1 MDYKKRLIE
10 PKISKLFEIF
20 PIVSITGPR
29 QSGKSTLIQHYT
41 SKQKEKWEYISL
53 DNRDTLLNIKED
65 PTLFTKS
72 IKSNIAIDEAQKA
85 PELFHSLKQLVDEK
99 LPYKI
104 ILSGSANFLLL
115 KSISESL
122 AGRVGLLELEPFS
135 IAEAYNL
142 KPNNLV
148 SKIIE
153 SRSIDEL
160 QNKLIKL
167 QRKKIT
173 DEELLDFILYGGFP
187 KLQELKP
194 EQRWTWFS
202 QYISTYIERDLRDLS
217 QIANLDA
224 FQKVYKLFAFQTA
237 QLLNMSNIASD
248 IGIDSKTV
256 AHYLSILES
265 SYQCAKLS
273 AYFSKQRK
281 QVIKSPKVFYM
292 DTGLVNFHQKNTD
305 NASMLN
311 RGAWGH
317 ILETFVYSE
326 LHKEIKDMTIPASLH
341 FWRTNNGAEVDF
353 IIEYGA
359 KLYPI
364 EVKASAQINPLELR
378 GLESFMEAENKKVDF
393 GIVLYRTDKVQFI
406 KKNILGIPLKLLY

>member
-29 QSGKSTLIQHYT
+29 QSGKSTLIKHYT
-41 SKQKEKWEYISL
+41 EKQKEKWEYISL
-53 DNRDTLLNIKED
+53 DNRDTLLSIKED
-65 PTLFTKS
+65 PTLFVKS

-85 PELFHSLKQLVDEK
+85 PELFHSLKQVVDEK

-122 AGRVGLLELEPFS
+122 AGRVGLLELQPFS
-135 IAEAYNL
+135 IAEAFGL
-142 KPNNLV
+142 KTNNLV
-148 SKIIE
+148 AKIIE
-153 SRSIDEL
+153 TSSIDEL
-160 QNKLIKL
+160 HTELIKL
-167 QRKKIT
+167 ERKQIS
-173 DEELLDFILYGGFP
+173 DEQLLDFILYGGFP
-187 KLQELKP
+187 KIHELKAD
-194 EQRWTWFS
+194 QKWTWFT

-217 QIANLDA
+217 QVANLDA

-237 QLLNMSNIASD
+237 QLLNMSNVASD

-265 SYQCAKLS
+265 SYQCLKLS

-305 NASMLN
+305 IDSMLN
-311 RGAWGH
+311 RGDWGH

-326 LHKEIKDMTIPASLH
+326 LHKEIKDMQMPASLH

-353 IIEYGA
+353 IIEYGS

-364 EVKASAQINPLELR
+364 EVKASAQVNSVELR
-378 GLESFMEAENKKVDF
+378 GLESFMEAESKKVNF
-393 GIVLYRTDKVQFI
+393 GIVLYRNDKVQFL
-406 KKNILGIPLKLLY
+406 KKNILGIPLSLLY

>member
-1 MDYKKRLIE
+1 MDYKKRTIE

-29 QSGKSTLIQHYT
+29 QSGKSTLIKHYT
-41 SKQKEKWEYISL
+41 KQQKEKWEYISL
-53 DNRDTLLNIKED
+53 DNRDTLLSIKED
-65 PTLFTKS
+65 PTLFAKS

-99 LPYKI
+99 PPYKI

-135 IAEAYNL
+135 VAEAYNL
-142 KPNNLV
+142 KQNNLV

-153 SRSIDEL
+153 SSSIDEL
-160 QNKLIKL
+160 HSKLAKL
-167 QRKKIT
+167 QRRKIT
-173 DEELLDFILYGGFP
+173 DEQLLDFILYGGFP

-194 EQRWTWFS
+194 EQKWIWFA

-305 NASMLN
+305 IDSMLN
-311 RGAWGH
+311 RGDWGH
-317 ILETFVYSE
+317 ILETFVHSE
-326 LHKEIKDMTIPASLH
+326 LYKEIKDMTMPASLH
-341 FWRTNNGAEVDF
+341 FWRTSNGAEVDF
-353 IIEYGA
+353 VVEYGA

-364 EVKASAQINPLELR
+364 EVKAGAQINPLELR
-378 GLESFMEAENKKVDF
+378 GLESFMEAEAEKVDF

-406 KKNILGIPLKLLY
+406 KKNILGIPLNLLY

>member
-1 MDYKKRLIE
+1 MAYKHRLIE

-29 QSGKSTLIQHYT
+29 QSGKSTLIQHFT
-41 SKQKEKWEYISL
+41 SKQKEKWQYISL
-53 DNRDTLLNIKED
+53 DDREALLKIKED
-65 PTLFTKS
+65 PTLFAKS

-85 PELFHSLKQLVDEK
+85 PELFHSLKQVVDQK
-99 LPYKI
+99 IPYKI

-135 IAEAYNL
+135 VAEAYGLQTN
-142 KPNNLV
+142 KLV
-148 SKIIE
+148 SKIIA
-153 SRSIDEL
+153 SSSIDEL
-160 QNKLIKL
+160 HSNLVKL
-167 QRKKIT
+167 QSKQIS
-173 DEELLDFILYGGFP
+173 DEQLLDFILYGGLP
-187 KLQELKP
+187 KVHELKP
-194 EQRWTWFS
+194 DQKWVWFA

-237 QLLNMSNIASD
+237 QLLNMSHIASD

-265 SYQCAKLS
+265 SYQCLRLP

-292 DTGLVNFHQKNTD
+292 DTGLVNYHQKNTD
-305 NASMLN
+305 MDSMLN
-311 RGAWGH
+311 RGAWGN
-317 ILETFVYSE
+317 ILETFVYGE
-326 LHKEIKDMTIPASLH
+326 LYKEIKDMQMPASLY

-353 IIEYGA
+353 VVEYGS

-364 EVKASAQINPLELR
+364 EIKSAAQVNPVELR
-378 GLESFMEAENKKVDF
+378 GLESFMEAESKKVDF
-393 GIVLYRTDKVQFI
+393 GIVIHRTDKVQFL
-406 KKNILGIPLKLLY
+406 KKNILAIPLNLLY